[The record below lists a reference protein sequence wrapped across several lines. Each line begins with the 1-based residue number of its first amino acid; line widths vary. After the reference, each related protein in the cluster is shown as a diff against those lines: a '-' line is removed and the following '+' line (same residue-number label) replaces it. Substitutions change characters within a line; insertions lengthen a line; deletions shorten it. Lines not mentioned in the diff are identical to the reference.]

1 LSKFSSR
8 IQAFKL
14 VHKCIAILTG
24 TDEKVE
30 KCIKLG
36 ADIGINHNEEDFV
49 QRTLEETNG
58 DG

>member
-1 LSKFSSR
+1 
-8 IQAFKL
+8 L
-14 VHKCIAILTG
+14 VQKCIAILTG

-49 QRTLEETNG
+49 RRTLEETNG